1 MHCRPVQPQEEQA
14 AAHHQPQQED
24 NHRCRMVSHS
34 SSPVL
39 LSIDYYSS
47 FYQKICNKV
56 IKNMGLRSGIRD
68 PGAGK
73 SVPDPGSRVKKATD
87 PGGSATLRM
96 TEFSQSTIQFT
107 IVPYR
112 FLQ

>member
-1 MHCRPVQPQEEQA
+1 MNERVNVNSYSYFRYCGVPGGVHRRPVQPQEEQA

-47 FYQKICNKV
+47 FYPKLCH
-56 IKNMGLRSGIRD
+56 
-68 PGAGK
+68 
-73 SVPDPGSRVKKATD
+73 
-87 PGGSATLRM
+87 
-96 TEFSQSTIQFT
+96 
-107 IVPYR
+107 
-112 FLQ
+112 